1 MRKIWIEEDCL
12 SHKNFILHFF
22 DFLLSQTALLA
33 ASANAFAPA
42 SISRSTTS
50 LNAAVVDNNG
60 NNIAVKSLLE
70 QVENTKLLSQVAKA
84 GLLSKAQASGISLTK
99 LEPLLKL
106 AASNKDVMI
115 LLEAAAPEA
124 LPLLPKIVDLAP
136 GALPLLGQA
145 IAISPGALQGA
156 AAASVAAAA
165 AGVYLIPDDTVA
177 QVAAQTLLV
186 GTLGV
191 AAPAASVIG
200 AGVLSKIKG

>member
-1 MRKIWIEEDCL
+1 
-12 SHKNFILHFF
+12 
-22 DFLLSQTALLA
+22 
-33 ASANAFAPA
+33 
-42 SISRSTTS
+42 
-50 LNAAVVDNNG
+50 
-60 NNIAVKSLLE
+60 
-70 QVENTKLLSQVAKA
+70 
-84 GLLSKAQASGISLTK
+84 
-99 LEPLLKL
+99 
-106 AASNKDVMI
+106 MI

-124 LPLLPKIVDLAP
+124 LPLLPKIVDIAP